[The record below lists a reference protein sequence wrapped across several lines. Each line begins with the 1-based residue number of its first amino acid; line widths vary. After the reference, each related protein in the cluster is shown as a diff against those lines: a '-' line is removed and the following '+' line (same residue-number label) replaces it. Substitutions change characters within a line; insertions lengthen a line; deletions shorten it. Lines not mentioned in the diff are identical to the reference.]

1 MVKRDPV
8 SGKVADVQEFPNL
21 PGHQTQQYGYAQ
33 DSRDLTRVVLNDA
46 TVDYMRDAEHRI
58 TQAQY
63 TLNDEAPKTFTFAYD
78 ALGRRSKATL
88 GNGIAIA
95 YTWDAAG
102 QLTGITYGR
111 SDGTTIGTLTYTYD
125 AAGRR
130 TGMGGSLAKTTLPQP
145 VADAQ
150 YNGANQLT
158 RWAGKTFTYDANG
171 SLTGDGV
178 NRYGWGVTGEF
189 SQIDSADGSSIQYQ
203 YDVLG
208 RRKRTI
214 ANGSRTTD
222 YLNVGD
228 DLALA
233 NTDNDW
239 SHRLQQFPLFIGG
252 APDEL
257 LMRRNGDDPA
267 TDRYVLRDANN
278 NVIALTDAGQNIVT
292 QYRYE
297 PYGQTTL
304 TGATDANPQQ
314 YTGRENDGTGL
325 YYYRNRYYSPAT
337 GRFISEDPIGWAS
350 GQTNAYAYVGGNPVQ
365 SRDRFGLAKV
375 MPGGLIDDGA
385 SCKPQISPLNID
397 DHPQLKKP
405 ATHPFHRGLKLADHF
420 IAGNSTSR

>member
-1 MVKRDPV
+1 SETYTWTSAGQLASVTDRKGQVTTYRYDAAGRLTRRELTPPGGDRPMRTQNYGWDAVTGKFQITSQSAWKDPYFTDNAAVLMVKRDPV
-8 SGKVADVQEFPNL
+8 SGKVAGVSVFPNL
-21 PGHQTQQYGYAQ
+21 PGHQTQQFGYAP

-95 YTWDAAG
+95 YTWDAAS

-130 TGMGGSLAKTTLPQP
+130 TGMGGSLANTTLPQP

-233 NTDNDW
+233 NTD
-239 SHRLQQFPLFIGG
+239 
-252 APDEL
+252 
-257 LMRRNGDDPA
+257 
-267 TDRYVLRDANN
+267 
-278 NVIALTDAGQNIVT
+278 
-292 QYRYE
+292 
-297 PYGQTTL
+297 
-304 TGATDANPQQ
+304 
-314 YTGRENDGTGL
+314 
-325 YYYRNRYYSPAT
+325 
-337 GRFISEDPIGWAS
+337 
-350 GQTNAYAYVGGNPVQ
+350 
-365 SRDRFGLAKV
+365 
-375 MPGGLIDDGA
+375 
-385 SCKPQISPLNID
+385 
-397 DHPQLKKP
+397 
-405 ATHPFHRGLKLADHF
+405 
-420 IAGNSTSR
+420 